1 MLLAGIQ
8 DSSSG
13 CVPIEMPAPRV
24 ENEDERNAKKSL
36 ALRFQMPG
44 EKVPDG
50 RAVPERQVVTNVI
63 AAFE

>member
-8 DSSSG
+8 DSSLG
-13 CVPIEMPAPRV
+13 CIPIEMLAPRV
-24 ENEDERNAKKSL
+24 ENKDERNAKKGL

-50 RAVPERQVVTNVI
+50 RAVTERQVVTNVI